1 MFSMP
6 GFSGEVH
13 KVSPDDAAKHLQ
25 ENVEP
30 SYPSEPNMRVRGNVI
45 LQIEISESGDVTSIK
60 AVSGH
65 PILLTAAI
73 DAVRKWHYAPFL
85 VEGKPVAVQT
95 TVVVPF
101 SPGDSSERIKQ
112 VAELIDLYN
121 QTFELCRKQ
130 RIEGPYTEAER
141 TCKRSISLAEQ
152 FEPARRLERMSTF
165 RETGHVLFLEGKY
178 AEALESYQKEL
189 SIGESFLTDVNAELA
204 AAQHDVGNAL
214 WGDRPS

>member
-1 MFSMP
+1 
-6 GFSGEVH
+6 
-13 KVSPDDAAKHLQ
+13 
-25 ENVEP
+25 
-30 SYPSEPNMRVRGNVI
+30 
-45 LQIEISESGDVTSIK
+45 
-60 AVSGH
+60 
-65 PILLTAAI
+65 
-73 DAVRKWHYAPFL
+73 
-85 VEGKPVAVQT
+85 VQT